1 MRWSRRYL
9 VVVAALA
16 AAVGLPAGSSAP
28 AASAQTFLTLRSID
42 CSGVT
47 VSAAGLPRSSVL
59 TITLSAPD
67 KRPLQHQRVTTSPS
81 GTLVWSARVSLSG
94 LRSVRAAVSRP
105 GASAPIAWT
114 EHSVPTP
121 CPLVNTGANRAAP
134 LAALALTWIALGL
147 LLLTTFSYKGRH
159 VRAYRGRFAP
169 GFIHVGGARSP
180 HGPPRAP
187 VP

>member
-9 VVVAALA
+9 VVIAALA
-16 AAVGLPAGSSAP
+16 VAVGLPAAP
-28 AASAQTFLTLRSID
+28 AAAQTFLTLRSID

-47 VSAAGLPRSSVL
+47 VSAAGLPRSAAL
-59 TITLSAPD
+59 TITLSAPGQ
-67 KRPLQHQRVTTSPS
+67 RPLQQQRVTTSPS

-121 CPLVNTGANRAAP
+121 CPLVNTGANRALP
-134 LAALALTWIALGL
+134 LAGLALTWIALGF

-159 VRAYRGRFAP
+159 LRAYRGRHLA
-169 GFIHVGGARSP
+169 AR
-180 HGPPRAP
+180 
-187 VP
+187 